1 MLHSDVLGPG
11 TSPKTPLRDARS
23 TSAWIHVGAW
33 MSETASGLG
42 INIPACSSGGL
53 FQPLEVCD
61 PHLHLST
68 SQLISVVPRAT
79 ET

>member
-1 MLHSDVLGPG
+1 MLHSNVLGPG
-11 TSPKTPLRDARS
+11 TSPKTPFRLDPRWRLDDK
-23 TSAWIHVGAW
+23 G
-33 MSETASGLG
+33 ETASGLG